1 MRIAHELKSF
11 RVLLFLCIYLSGF
24 NAWAKAEIEV
34 IYNDQFPLSGVA
46 DITVSAIQVKLY
58 NLDDARR
65 LLDSFK
71 KGLVSNG
78 DVKQSKEIIMQR
90 FNAMGKAN
98 LMKQF
103 SQAYQGIIIGT
114 QYGVKRFP
122 VVLFDQGQSA
132 VYGVTHLPDAIVR
145 YQQWKKTQKGK

>member
-1 MRIAHELKSF
+1 MRIAHPLKSF
-11 RVLLFLCIYLSGF
+11 CILLFLCISLSGF

-46 DITVSAIQVKLY
+46 QITGSALQVKLY

-71 KGLVSNG
+71 KGLAPNG
-78 DVKQSKEIIMQR
+78 DLKQSKAMIMQR

-98 LMKQF
+98 LKKQF

-132 VYGVTHLPDAIVR
+132 VYGVTHLPDAIAL
-145 YQQWKKTQKGK
+145 YQQWKTGQRRQ